1 MSLPVSKG
9 DREYDKFVDDG
20 SGNVAVRFLAT
31 TASGT
36 SDTLVNNKSSREY
49 KKFVEDDSGDVAVVL
64 LAV

>member
-1 MSLPVSKG
+1 MAIPTSLN

-20 SGNVAVRFLAT
+20 SGNVAVRFLST